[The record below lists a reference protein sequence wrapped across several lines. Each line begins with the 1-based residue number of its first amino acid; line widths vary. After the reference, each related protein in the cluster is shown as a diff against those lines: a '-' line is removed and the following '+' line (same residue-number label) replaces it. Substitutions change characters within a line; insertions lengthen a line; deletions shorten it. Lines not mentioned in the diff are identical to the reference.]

1 MQDVKGRLTS
11 IRGGDSLGGQVS
23 EAPGAPGDALA
34 AVAAA
39 AEAVRRADDHLR
51 GTVGTARSSGR
62 TWQEIGDVLGIT
74 RQAAF
79 QRFGRPID

>member
-1 MQDVKGRLTS
+1 M
-11 IRGGDSLGGQVS
+11 S

>member
-1 MQDVKGRLTS
+1 MPDRP
-11 IRGGDSLGGQVS
+11 
-23 EAPGAPGDALA
+23 EAPGGALS

-51 GTVGTARSSGR
+51 AAVETARSSGT

-79 QRFGRPID
+79 QRFGRPD